1 MMTIF
6 EPQKKLVE
14 PVEDSGESTPQPD
27 NKAENKSESSPENAD
42 SETRAVV
49 QPPERQAA
57 IEVFKD
63 ENGALILS
71 ETDAITE
78 LSAIPLYFPTSY
90 SLVKPYILGFETNAL
105 DAPLLREVRI
115 DNAWQPKENKGES
128 K

>member
-1 MMTIF
+1 LETAPESSDSEARTVDKSNEKQAATEIF
-6 EPQKKLVE
+6 E
-14 PVEDSGESTPQPD
+14 
-27 NKAENKSESSPENAD
+27 N
-42 SETRAVV
+42 
-49 QPPERQAA
+49 
-57 IEVFKD
+57 

-71 ETDAITE
+71 EAEAIAE

-115 DNAWQPKENKGES
+115 DNTWQPKENKGES